1 MLSNSHIKFLFSLS
15 TVWDSS
21 KDALL
26 NDFKI
31 TKIIKM
37 GTFGTKSPFLLMVC
51 EGNYVIN
58 YAVSNV

>member
-37 GTFGTKSPFLLMVC
+37 GTFGTKLPLLLMVC
-51 EGNYVIN
+51 EGNYVTEVNI
-58 YAVSNV
+58 ST